1 METKQALKDAAAR
14 IIDDHRAR
22 IAGIGDRIMAN
33 PELGFKEF
41 KTAGLVARTMEEI
54 GLPPKTGLALTGVK
68 AVLEGSRPGPTV
80 ALLGELDAV
89 VVAGHPAAESG
100 TDAAHACG
108 HNAQIAALLGAMMG
122 LVESGAAENLAGRV
136 VFFAVPAEEY
146 VDIEYRASLLTQG
159 KLGYLGGKPELVRL
173 GHFDEVDLVVMFHLH
188 ARPEDKTVLFPESH
202 NGCLVK
208 MVRYIGRAAHAGGA
222 PHLGIN
228 ALNAAHL
235 ALAGIHAQ
243 RETFKDEDSIR
254 IHPII
259 TQGGELVNVVP
270 SSVKLETFVRGKT
283 VEAIV
288 EANLK
293 LDRALRAGAMAVGA
307 RVEIRTLPGYLPVLA
322 EPELEKVFKANC
334 EALFGPQECA
344 SIGHQAGSTDLG
356 DLSHLMPAIHPY
368 FVGAQGNHHS
378 ADWCLREP
386 EKAYLNPAK
395 ALAATV
401 IDLLWDRAE
410 VAGRVLKGFKPAMTK
425 AEYLAFQDS
434 MYKTELYDGPANTSR
449 EE

>member
-1 METKQALKDAAAR
+1 MEKQALKDAVVR
-14 IIDDHRAR
+14 IIDENRDR
-22 IAGIGDRIMAN
+22 ITGIGERILAH
-33 PELGFKEF
+33 PELGFKEVR
-41 KTAGLVARTMEEI
+41 TAGLVAETMKEI
-54 GLPPKTGLALTGVK
+54 GLRPRTGLALTGVK
-68 AVLEGSRPGPTV
+68 AVLEGARPGPTV
-80 ALLGELDAV
+80 AILGELDAV
-89 VVAGHPAAESG
+89 VVAGHPAADEKD
-100 TDAAHACG
+100 DAAHACG
-108 HNAQIAALLGAMMG
+108 HNAQVASLLGAMMG
-122 LVESGAAENLAGRV
+122 LVGSEAARNLAGRV

-146 VDIEYRASLLTQG
+146 VDIEYRASLLAEG
-159 KLGYLGGKPELVRL
+159 RLGYLGGKPELVRL
-173 GHFDEVDLVVMFHLH
+173 GHFDDVDLAVMFHLH

-208 MVRYIGRAAHAGGA
+208 MIKYLGRAAHAGGA

-235 ALAGIHAQ
+235 ALAGLHAQ

-270 SSVKLETFVRGKT
+270 SVVKLETFVRGKT

-288 EANLK
+288 EADQG

-307 RVEIRTLPGYLPVLA
+307 QVEIRTLPGYLPVLA
-322 EPELEKVFKANC
+322 QPGLEEVFRTNC
-334 EALFGPQECA
+334 ESLFGSEQCA
-344 SIGHQAGSTDLG
+344 PTGHQAGSTDLG

-368 FVGAQGNHHS
+368 FVGARGNHHS
-378 ADWCLREP
+378 VDWCLREP
-386 EKAYLNPAK
+386 DKAYLNPAK

-410 VAGRVLKGFKPAMTK
+410 SAGRILKDHKPAMTK
-425 AEYLAFQDS
+425 AGYLAFQDR
-434 MYKTELYDGPANTSR
+434 MYKTELYDGQANSSKFD
-449 EE
+449 

>member
-1 METKQALKDAAAR
+1 METKQALKEAAAR
-14 IIDDHRAR
+14 IVDEQGDR
-22 IAGIGDRIMAN
+22 IAGIGDRIMTH

-41 KTAGLVARTMEEI
+41 KTAELVARTMEEI
-54 GLPPKTGLALTGVK
+54 GLTPRTGLALTGVK
-68 AVLEGSRPGPTV
+68 AVLEGARPGPTV

-89 VVAGHPAAESG
+89 VVAGHPAAEPG

-108 HNAQIAALLGAMMG
+108 HNAQVAALLGAMMG
-122 LVESGAAENLAGRV
+122 LVKSGATRDLAGRV

-146 VDIEYRASLLTQG
+146 VDIEYRASLLAEG

-173 GHFDEVDLVVMFHLH
+173 GHFDDVDLAVMFHLH

-208 MVRYIGRAAHAGGA
+208 MIKYIGRAAHAGGA

-259 TQGGELVNVVP
+259 TRGGELVNVVP
-270 SSVKLETFVRGKT
+270 SLVKLETFVRGKT

-288 EANLK
+288 EANQG

-307 RVEIRTLPGYLPVLA
+307 QVEIRTLPGYLPVLA
-322 EPELEKVFKANC
+322 QPDLEKVFKTNC
-334 EALFGPQECA
+334 EALFGSRQCA
-344 SIGHQAGSTDLG
+344 ATGHQAGSTDLG

-378 ADWCLREP
+378 VDWCLREP

-410 VAGRVLKGFKPAMTK
+410 TAKEILENFKPAMTK
-425 AEYLAFQDS
+425 AEYLAFQDR
-434 MYKTELYDGPANTSR
+434 MYRTELYNGQNNTSR